1 LKVDVGQYARAV
13 YAENDDDH
21 NYDRYENDPRMWR
34 TITIIVMLVIIMIII
49 SKDSMIT
56 IIIIMMV
63 MMMTTML
70 MVMLVMT
77 VES

>member
-1 LKVDVGQYARAV
+1 MGQYVRAV

-34 TITIIVMLVIIMIII
+34 TITIIVTLVIIMIV
-49 SKDSMIT
+49 SKDNMIT
-56 IIIIMMV
+56 IIII

-70 MVMLVMT
+70 MVMLLMT
-77 VES
+77 VEP